1 MPFWPVV
8 IVFAVL
14 ASCAVVVIAGY
25 FRGNRKIREAAAA
38 AATAPAVPADLS
50 AAREGPGDPG
60 DPVRPRRDEP
70 PTESWIWG

>member
-1 MPFWPVV
+1 MPSWPVV

-25 FRGNRKIREAAAA
+25 FRGNRKIREG
-38 AATAPAVPADLS
+38 S
-50 AAREGPGDPG
+50 ADPG
-60 DPVRPRRDEP
+60 GSVPPRQDEP